1 MISENKPK
9 YSKSML
15 PTVSYEEL
23 ENPTLLSS
31 SIVDLEHG
39 IMRHLS
45 YFVEDLTEILKQE
58 KMAQT
63 PEIMIAHLCSYIGY
77 LTSTSINSKKYQ
89 GLIPHIQKL
98 IELESEKSYELFSKF
113 LIDHHSKSK
122 EEKEKQFAE
131 LRNNTPSSIVAQTLR
146 LGRDIFDSIGLL
158 NSNSPF
164 YDENKIFCPL
174 NLFQDL
180 MNKHQKA
187 LKKERRDRL
196 TMLFVINQASIQIG
210 WIMGYYGYYDKNY
223 PSKYLEFGLPCI
235 ELFSEYKL
243 G

>member
-9 YSKSML
+9 YSKNML
-15 PTVSYEEL
+15 PTVNYEEL
-23 ENPTLLSS
+23 ENPNFFSS
-31 SIVDLEHG
+31 NIVDLEYG
-39 IMRHLS
+39 TMNHL
-45 YFVEDLTEILKQE
+45 YHFVEDLTKILNQE
-58 KMAQT
+58 KMVQT
-63 PEIMIAHLCSYIGY
+63 PEIIIAHLCSYIGY
-77 LTSTSINSKKYQ
+77 LTSTSVNPKKYE

-98 IELESEKSYELFSKF
+98 IELESEKSYELFSNF
-113 LIDHHSKSK
+113 LIDHHIKSK

-174 NLFQDL
+174 NLFRDL

-187 LKKERRDRL
+187 LKKEWRDRL
-196 TMLFVINQASIQIG
+196 SMLFIINQASIQIG

-223 PSKYLEFGLPCI
+223 PKKYQEFGLPCI